1 MSVQADNALDHHLD
15 AIILK
20 IGGHLKPF
28 TTIAV
33 VLLALMA
40 VLQLLRLILGWEV
53 TVNGLSVPVWL
64 SAIAFVIAAALAIM
78 VWREARRG
86 PG

>member
-1 MSVQADNALDHHLD
+1 M
-15 AIILK
+15 
-20 IGGHLKPF
+20 KPF

-33 VLLALMA
+33 VLLALIA
-40 VLQLLRLILGWEV
+40 VLQLLRFILGWEV

-64 SAIAFVIAAALAIM
+64 SAIAFVIAAGLAIM